1 MITAQIETM
10 ESCLPELLGLWPRHW
25 EELALFKDRIP
36 LRPQVDEYI
45 RRNRIGSLFLAT
57 VRWNGRLAGYFICQ
71 VAAGFHYG
79 ETLTGTTDIYWI
91 DPELRQRGLFLPLY
105 RCVERELRRR
115 GVVAFYSG
123 FKTNLPLDMDKM
135 LPKLGFI
142 PADTYLLKWLGDDRK
157 PSIQGIQSD

>member
-1 MITAQIETM
+1 MITAQIEM
-10 ESCLPELLGLWPRHW
+10 IEPCLSELLRLWPLHW
-25 EELALFKDRIP
+25 QELALFKDKIP
-36 LRPQVDEYI
+36 LRPQTAEYI
-45 RRNRIGSLFLAT
+45 RRNEAGALFLAT
-57 VRWNGRLAGYFICQ
+57 VRWNGRMAGYFICQ

-91 DPELRQRGLFLPLY
+91 DPELRQRGLFLPLF

-115 GVVAFYSG
+115 GVVAFYCG
-123 FKTNLPLDMDKM
+123 FKSSVPLHMDEM

-157 PSIQGIQSD
+157 QGIQGV